1 MQMFAKTWA
10 CEMRMFYK
18 NENALESTR
27 KCVESWIKASEL
39 RDAKKENTFEQKR
52 RKERWMERRKESCV
66 PILCQAKAWMRC
78 KRGEQ
83 CHPLPNQRL

>member
-18 NENALESTR
+18 NEDALESTR

-39 RDAKKENTFEQKR
+39 RDAKKENIFEQK
-52 RKERWMERRKESCV
+52 RKERWMERRKECLCPNLV
-66 PILCQAKAWMRC
+66 PSQGVDEMQER
-78 KRGEQ
+78 
-83 CHPLPNQRL
+83 